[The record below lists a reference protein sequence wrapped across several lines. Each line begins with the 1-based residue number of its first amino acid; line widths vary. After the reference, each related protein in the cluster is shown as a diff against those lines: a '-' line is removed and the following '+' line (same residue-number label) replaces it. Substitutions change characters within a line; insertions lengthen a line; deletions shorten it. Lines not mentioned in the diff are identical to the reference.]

1 MMQKFKCVMFQNLK
15 LWLTVF
21 IKIVCKLCLT
31 FLMPICRLIIEY
43 LQRVFYYCL
52 PDPLFNMAVVYLVVE
67 FHSPLLMS
75 EETIAVLT
83 TYLGL
88 MLLLHCCSWYV
99 LEKFKML
106 HNFCIV
112 LPFAHSNVKELIY
125 IQRADGCKRRGQGGH
140 SPPIL
145 TNLGWAN

>member
-1 MMQKFKCVMFQNLK
+1 
-15 LWLTVF
+15 
-21 IKIVCKLCLT
+21 
-31 FLMPICRLIIEY
+31 
-43 LQRVFYYCL
+43 
-52 PDPLFNMAVVYLVVE
+52 MAVVYLVVD

-88 MLLLHCCSWYV
+88 MLLHCCSWYV

-125 IQRADGCKRRGQGGH
+125 IQRADGRKRRGQGGH

-145 TNLGWAN
+145 PNLGWAN

>member
-1 MMQKFKCVMFQNLK
+1 
-15 LWLTVF
+15 
-21 IKIVCKLCLT
+21 
-31 FLMPICRLIIEY
+31 
-43 LQRVFYYCL
+43 
-52 PDPLFNMAVVYLVVE
+52 MAVVYLVVD

-75 EETIAVLT
+75 EETIAVLKT
-83 TYLGL
+83 SLGL

-112 LPFAHSNVKELIY
+112 LPFTHSNVKELIH
-125 IQRADGCKRRGQGGH
+125 IHRADGRKRRGQGGH
-140 SPPIL
+140 SPSIL